1 MYRFSPKWWK
11 SNKAT
16 INPKSYDNKCFQYAV
31 TVGLNHRTIVRNQ
44 QIISQIKPLNK
55 HNWNEINFPS
65 HKNDWKKL
73 DENNKSIAF
82 NISYVPYNTKK
93 IGHAYISKYNSMCKN
108 QVILLI
114 IMIMKK
120 EITLL

>member
-1 MYRFSPKWWK
+1 M
-11 SNKAT
+11 
-16 INPKSYDNKCFQYAV
+16 
-31 TVGLNHRTIVRNQ
+31 GLNHRTIVRNQ

-93 IGHAYISKYNSMCKN
+93 IGYAYISKYNSMCKN

-114 IMIMKK
+114 ILIMKK